1 VSNKVRNFPVEDT
14 TSITLRFKNGALGTI
29 FLSDC
34 TPSLTSWEGTTGEN
48 PLLYHDFGNCYN
60 FFGTDAS
67 LLFPQMKR
75 RYYSDPAK
83 VGWNYPITEQGYKM
97 VPEDPYIKEFS
108 HFCRVVLGEEDP
120 RTSGEDGRRTLEVTL
135 AIQRS
140 GETGQPIHL

>member
-1 VSNKVRNFPVEDT
+1 MEDT
-14 TSITLRFKNGALGTI
+14 ASITLRFKNGALGTI

-60 FFGTDAS
+60 FFGAEGS
-67 LLFPQMKR
+67 LLFPQMKKL
-75 RYYSDPAK
+75 YYSDPAK
-83 VGWNYPITEQGYKM
+83 VGWNYPITEHGYTM
-97 VPEDPYIKEFS
+97 VREDPYIKEFS
-108 HFCRVVLGEEDP
+108 HFCRVVLGKENP

-140 GETGQPIHL
+140 GETGQPMRLS